1 MSLQVEQLEHNMA
14 KLTIEVS
21 AEELE
26 GALQKAYQKQ
36 KSRINV
42 PGFRKGKVP
51 RQLIEKMYGPEIFYD
66 DAANALIPE
75 AYSKAYDESG
85 LEIVSQ
91 PKIDVTQIEK
101 GKPFIFTAEVATK
114 PEVELGEYKGIEVPK
129 YSNRVTQKEIDAK
142 LEEEQLK
149 NARTI
154 TVEGR
159 PVQDKDE
166 VVLDF
171 EGFVDGE
178 AFEGGKGE
186 NYPLTI
192 GSGSFIPGFE
202 EQLIGAEPEKEVEVK
217 VTFPEDYH
225 AEDLKGQPVVFKV
238 KVNAVQEKE
247 LPALDDEF
255 AKDVSE
261 FDTLDELKKD
271 IESKILDAKNSREDS
286 MVENKLLEQVVEG
299 MTVEVPDCM
308 IENRIDENVEDFSR
322 RLQYQGMDIKMYM
335 QYTGMDEEGF
345 RKTFRESAEKQV
357 KTRLALEAVA
367 KAENL
372 TASEEELEEEYKK
385 IADMYKIDVA
395 QVKAAIPQKGL
406 ESDITANKAIDV
418 IKSSAVIENVE
429 KKEEKAKKAPAKKAA
444 AKKADDGEKT
454 EEKKPAAKKTTAK
467 KTAAKKTEDGE
478 KKPVAKKT
486 AAKKPAA
493 KKTAAKKEEK
503 AE

>member
-202 EQLIGAEPEKEVEVK
+202 EQLVGANIGEEKEVN
-217 VTFPEDYH
+217 VTFPEDYQ
-225 AEDLKGQPVVFKV
+225 AAVLAGKPAVFKCTV
-238 KVNAVQEKE
+238 KKIEVKE
-247 LPALDDEF
+247 LPELDDEF

-261 FDTLDELKKD
+261 FDTL
-271 IESKILDAKNSREDS
+271 
-286 MVENKLLEQVVEG
+286 
-299 MTVEVPDCM
+299 
-308 IENRIDENVEDFSR
+308 
-322 RLQYQGMDIKMYM
+322 
-335 QYTGMDEEGF
+335 
-345 RKTFRESAEKQV
+345 
-357 KTRLALEAVA
+357 
-367 KAENL
+367 
-372 TASEEELEEEYKK
+372 EEYK
-385 IADMYKIDVA
+385 ADIK
-395 QVKAAIPQKGL
+395 KNL
-406 ESDITANKAIDV
+406 E
-418 IKSSAVIENVE
+418 E
-429 KKEEKAKKAPAKKAA
+429 
-444 AKKADDGEKT
+444 KKADAAKRAKEDAAVDAAVANATMEIPDAMLDTQVNQMIDDFARRMQSQGLTMDQYMQFTGTTLASLQEQMKPQALKRIQTRLVLEKIAEAEAIEIADEKIDEEINKMAEMYKMEADKLKEMLGDAEKEQMKKDMAVQEAVTILADAAKEVEKT
-454 EEKKPAAKKTTAK
+454 EE
-467 KTAAKKTEDGE
+467 
-478 KKPVAKKT
+478 
-486 AAKKPAA
+486 
-493 KKTAAKKEEK
+493 
-503 AE
+503 

>member
-261 FDTLDELKKD
+261 FDTLADLKKD
-271 IESKILDAKNSREDS
+271 VKERLQKDADNKAQVDMENGLITTVIENMEGEIPQC
-286 MVENKLLEQVVEG
+286 MFENKINEMV
-299 MTVEVPDCM
+299 
-308 IENRIDENVEDFSR
+308 NDFSY
-322 RLQYQGMDIKMYM
+322 RLQSQGMNLDLYLH
-335 QYTGMDEEGF
+335 YTGSDMKAF
-345 RKTFRESAEKQV
+345 RATFQESAERQV
-357 KTRLALEAVA
+357 KIRLALE
-367 KAENL
+367 
-372 TASEEELEEEYKK
+372 K
-385 IADMYKIDVA
+385 IAEIEALSATQEEIDAEYEKLAKNYGIDVEK
-395 QVKAAIPQKGL
+395 VKNILPAAEIAK
-406 ESDITANKAIDV
+406 DVTVNKAIDLV
-418 IKSSAVIENVE
+418 RDSAEVTE
-429 KKEEKAKKAPAKKAA
+429 KKV
-444 AKKADDGEKT
+444 
-454 EEKKPAAKKTTAK
+454 K
-467 KTAAKKTEDGE
+467 KTAAKS
-478 KKPVAKKT
+478 KK
-486 AAKKPAA
+486 
-493 KKTAAKKEEK
+493 K
-503 AE
+503 AEGEAAEEAAADEE

>member
-171 EGFVDGE
+171 EGFVDGV

-192 GSGSFIPGFE
+192 GSGAFIPGFE
-202 EQLIGAEPEKEVEVK
+202 EQLIGANLEEEKEVQVK
-217 VTFPEDYH
+217 FPEEYH
-225 AEDLKGQPVVFKV
+225 AKELAGKEAVFKCTV
-238 KVNAVQEKE
+238 HEIKVKE
-247 LPALDDEF
+247 LPELDDEF
-255 AKDVSE
+255 ASEVSE
-261 FDTLDELKKD
+261 FDTLDAYKADIKAKIKEQKIADGKRKQEDKAVEQAVANATMDIPEAMIDTEVSQMANDFAQRLQQQGLSVEQYFQFTGMTAEKMTEELKPQALK
-271 IESKILDAKNSREDS
+271 
-286 MVENKLLEQVVEG
+286 
-299 MTVEVPDCM
+299 
-308 IENRIDENVEDFSR
+308 RI
-322 RLQYQGMDIKMYM
+322 Q
-335 QYTGMDEEGF
+335 
-345 RKTFRESAEKQV
+345 
-357 KTRLALEAVA
+357 TRLVLEAIV
-367 KAENL
+367 KAENIEISDEKL
-372 TASEEELEEEYKK
+372 DEELQKMADAYKMEVDK
-385 IADMYKIDVA
+385 
-395 QVKAAIPQKGL
+395 L
-406 ESDITANKAIDV
+406 
-418 IKSSAVIENVE
+418 
-429 KKEEKAKKAPAKKAA
+429 KEFM
-444 AKKADDGEKT
+444 GEKEKEQMKQDMAVQEAVTFLT
-454 EEKKPAAKKTTAK
+454 ENA
-467 KTAAKKTEDGE
+467 
-478 KKPVAKKT
+478 V
-486 AAKKPAA
+486 
-493 KKTAAKKEEK
+493 EE
-503 AE
+503 